1 MSAEPSF
8 ASRTE
13 ALERRIRAAL
23 ADSQA
28 AEYRDASQRFGAH
41 IDRLAAAFPD
51 FSFETLRE
59 SSVLVPILRRPNG
72 PSVLLTRRADTL
84 RTHQG
89 QMSFP
94 GGRRE
99 PGETPVE
106 TALRE
111 AEEEVGLSPALV
123 DVIGRLHDTPTMTG
137 FVISPIVGVVER
149 EPSLRVDAREVAELV
164 EVPLEFVLD
173 HRNYRRET
181 LVRGGTELW
190 YYELLWQEQRV
201 WGATAGILHDLCER
215 VAAT

>member
-8 ASRTE
+8 PGAAE
-13 ALERRIRAAL
+13 PLERRIRTAL
-23 ADSQA
+23 AGSQA
-28 AEYRDASQRFGAH
+28 AESQDSWRPFGAH

-51 FSFETLRE
+51 FSFDTLRE
-59 SSVLVPILRRPNG
+59 SSVLVPILRRADG

-111 AEEEVGLSPALV
+111 AQEEVGLSPAVV

-137 FVISPIVGVVER
+137 FIISPIVGVVER

-164 EVPLEFVLD
+164 EVPLAFVLD
-173 HRNYRRET
+173 RRNYRRESF
-181 LVRGGTELW
+181 VRGGTELW